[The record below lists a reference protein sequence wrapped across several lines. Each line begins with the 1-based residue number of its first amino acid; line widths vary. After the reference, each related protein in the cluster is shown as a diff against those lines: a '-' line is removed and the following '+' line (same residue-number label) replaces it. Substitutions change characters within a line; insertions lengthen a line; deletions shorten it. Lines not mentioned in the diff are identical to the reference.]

1 MMIFKPQKL
10 HPISYFTG
18 LINVI
23 KQNILSLSCLLDLIY
38 GILIL
43 QISDIILDQVSFI
56 DYSFL

>member
-23 KQNILSLSCLLDLIY
+23 KQNIFVIIVFIGFNIWNFDFTNIRHY
-38 GILIL
+38 IGPGI
-43 QISDIILDQVSFI
+43 F
-56 DYSFL
+56 Y